1 MAVILNFA
9 IDTSSQLIL
18 FHLFLL
24 SLDIR
29 AISLARK
36 KPPYHMVI
44 CTVRKFCEKVNSLTV
59 IPSSF
64 LIVHISLVGSVT
76 IANGQI
82 EWNQSTNFNRIQDG
96 VWLKL
101 SCV

>member
-36 KPPYHMVI
+36 KPPYHMEWRMEYISHTEIESHSREIESRLVQ
-44 CTVRKFCEKVNSLTV
+44 KLKV
-59 IPSSF
+59 IPLISSM
-64 LIVHISLVGSVT
+64 
-76 IANGQI
+76 
-82 EWNQSTNFNRIQDG
+82 D
-96 VWLKL
+96 
-101 SCV
+101 